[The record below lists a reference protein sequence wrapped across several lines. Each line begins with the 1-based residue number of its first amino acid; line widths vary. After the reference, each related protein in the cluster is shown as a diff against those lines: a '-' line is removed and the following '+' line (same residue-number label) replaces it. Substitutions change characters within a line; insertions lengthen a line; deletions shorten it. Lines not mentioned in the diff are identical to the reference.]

1 MGVVRKILGYFDVFT
16 TGILIAL
23 LLGIIVPCHG
33 QGAVFFDWLTNAAIV
48 LLFFLYG
55 VKLSRRSVVEG
66 LLNWRLQSMVFAF
79 TFVFF
84 PVVIPL
90 LRPVFEPLVGGAL
103 FMGLVYGKTRKPLVI
118 PRTMCDIELNAPT
131 VVQLLTKGKT
141 ELIKGFTSHKSGK
154 QFDAYLVF
162 NASTG
167 RVSYEFPPRK

>member
-1 MGVVRKILGYFDVFT
+1 MGAVRKILSYFDVFT

-84 PVVIPL
+84 PVVIP
-90 LRPVFEPLVGGAL
+90 
-103 FMGLVYGKTRKPLVI
+103 
-118 PRTMCDIELNAPT
+118 RTMCDIELNAPT
-131 VVQLLTKGKT
+131 VVQLLTKGNT